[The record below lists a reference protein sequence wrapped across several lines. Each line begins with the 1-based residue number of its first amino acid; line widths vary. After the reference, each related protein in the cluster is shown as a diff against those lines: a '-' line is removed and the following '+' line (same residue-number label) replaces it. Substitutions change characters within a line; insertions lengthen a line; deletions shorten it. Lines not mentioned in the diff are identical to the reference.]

1 MSHNFP
7 HLRLL
12 AVAAAAALTLS
23 ACGSEEDNSSG
34 GGGGGGDDA
43 SADLSLISDG
53 KLTVCSDIP
62 YEPFE
67 YEDESAESGYAGFD
81 IDLTSEIAKGLD
93 LELAVKDAD
102 FSGLQSGLALN
113 SGQCDMV
120 ASAMTITED
129 RKKNLGFSDGY
140 YDSLQS
146 LLVPEGSD
154 IKAIGD
160 LDGKKV
166 GVQQATSGEAYAQ
179 ENASGAQLVALPSN
193 AEMVQA
199 IKAGQV
205 DALLQDKPVNE
216 EIASTGG
223 YQVVEE
229 YDTGET
235 YGFATKKDNQ
245 ALLDAVNGELKELRD
260 SGKYQEFYDE
270 YFTVDGGGEESGD
283 ESSASDESS
292 PAAS

>member
-1 MSHNFP
+1 MSHTSP

-12 AVAAAAALTLS
+12 AVAAAAALTLA
-23 ACGSEEDNSSG
+23 ACGSEEGDSI
-34 GGGGGGDDA
+34 GGGDDA

-62 YEPFE
+62 YAPFE
-67 YEDESAESGYAGFD
+67 FEDPDADSGYSGFD
-81 IDLTSEIAKGLD
+81 IDITSEIAKGLD

-113 SGQCDMV
+113 SGQCDLV

-154 IKAIGD
+154 IKGIGD
-160 LDGKKV
+160 LNGKKV
-166 GVQQATSGEAYAQ
+166 GVQQATSGEKYAQ
-179 ENASGAQLVALPSN
+179 ENAEGAQLVALPSN

-205 DALLQDKPVNE
+205 DALLQDLPVNVDN
-216 EIASTGG
+216 AKAGG

-229 YDTGET
+229 FDTGET
-235 YGFATKKDNQ
+235 YGLATKKDNQ
-245 ALLDAVNGELKELRD
+245 ALLDAVNAELSEMRD
-260 SGKYQEFYDE
+260 NGTYDE
-270 YFTVDGGGEESGD
+270 YYDKYFTVEGEGEGEE
-283 ESSASDESS
+283 S
-292 PAAS
+292 PAASESSSSAS

>member
-1 MSHNFP
+1 MSHTSP

-12 AVAAAAALTLS
+12 AVAAAAALTLA
-23 ACGSEEDNSSG
+23 ACGSEEDDST
-34 GGGGGGDDA
+34 GGGDDA

-62 YEPFE
+62 YAPFE
-67 YEDESAESGYAGFD
+67 FEDPDADSGYSGFD
-81 IDLTSEIAKGLD
+81 IDITSEIAKGLD

-113 SGQCDMV
+113 SGQCDLV

-154 IKAIGD
+154 IKGIGD
-160 LDGKKV
+160 LNGKKV
-166 GVQQATSGEAYAQ
+166 GVQQATSGEKYAQ
-179 ENASGAQLVALPSN
+179 ENAEGAQLVALPSN

-205 DALLQDKPVNE
+205 DALLQDLPVNVDN
-216 EIASTGG
+216 AKAGG

-229 YDTGET
+229 FDTGET
-235 YGFATKKDNQ
+235 YGLATKKDNQ
-245 ALLDAVNGELKELRD
+245 ALLDAVNAELSEMRD
-260 SGKYQEFYDE
+260 NGTYDEFYDK
-270 YFTVDGGGEESGD
+270 YFTVEGEGEGEE
-283 ESSASDESS
+283 S
-292 PAAS
+292 PAASESSSSAS

>member
-1 MSHNFP
+1 MSHTSP

-12 AVAAAAALTLS
+12 AVAAAAALTLA
-23 ACGSEEDNSSG
+23 ACGSEEGDST
-34 GGGGGGDDA
+34 GGGDDA

-62 YEPFE
+62 YAPFE
-67 YEDESAESGYAGFD
+67 FEDPDADSGYSGFD
-81 IDLTSEIAKGLD
+81 IDITSEIAKGLD

-113 SGQCDMV
+113 SGQCDLV
-120 ASAMTITED
+120 ASAMTITDD

-154 IKAIGD
+154 IKGIGD
-160 LDGKKV
+160 LNGKKV
-166 GVQQATSGEAYAQ
+166 GVQQATSGEKYAQ
-179 ENASGAQLVALPSN
+179 ENAEGAQLVALPSN

-205 DALLQDKPVNE
+205 DALLQDLPVNVDN
-216 EIASTGG
+216 AKAGG

-229 YDTGET
+229 FDTGET
-235 YGFATKKDNQ
+235 YGLATKKDNQ
-245 ALLDAVNGELKELRD
+245 ALLDAVNAELSEMRD
-260 SGKYQEFYDE
+260 NGTYDEFYDK
-270 YFTVDGGGEESGD
+270 YFTVEGEGEGEE
-283 ESSASDESS
+283 S
-292 PAAS
+292 PAASESSSSAS

>member
-1 MSHNFP
+1 MSHTSP

-12 AVAAAAALTLS
+12 AVAAAAALTLA
-23 ACGSEEDNSSG
+23 ACGSEEDDST
-34 GGGGGGDDA
+34 GGGGDDA

-62 YEPFE
+62 YAPFE
-67 YEDESAESGYAGFD
+67 FEDPDADSGYSGFD
-81 IDLTSEIAKGLD
+81 IDITSEIAKGLD

-113 SGQCDMV
+113 SGQCDLV
-120 ASAMTITED
+120 ASAMTITDD

-154 IKAIGD
+154 ITGIGD
-160 LDGKKV
+160 LNGKKV
-166 GVQQATSGEAYAQ
+166 GVQQATSGEKYAQ
-179 ENASGAQLVALPSN
+179 ENAEGAQLVALPSN

-205 DALLQDKPVNE
+205 DALLQDLPVNVDN
-216 EIASTGG
+216 AKAGG
-223 YQVVEE
+223 YEVVEE
-229 YDTGET
+229 FDTGET
-235 YGFATKKDNQ
+235 YGLAAKKDNQ
-245 ALLDAVNGELKELRD
+245 ALLDAVNAELSEMRD
-260 SGKYQEFYDE
+260 NGTYDEFYDK
-270 YFTVDGGGEESGD
+270 YFTVEGEGEGEE
-283 ESSASDESS
+283 S
-292 PAAS
+292 PAASESSSSAS

>member
-1 MSHNFP
+1 MSHTSP

-12 AVAAAAALTLS
+12 AVAAAAALTLA
-23 ACGSEEDNSSG
+23 ACGSEEDDST
-34 GGGGGGDDA
+34 GGGGDDA

-62 YEPFE
+62 YAPFE
-67 YEDESAESGYAGFD
+67 FEDPDADSGYSGFD
-81 IDLTSEIAKGLD
+81 IDITSEIAKGLD

-113 SGQCDMV
+113 SGQCDLV
-120 ASAMTITED
+120 ASAMTITDD

-154 IKAIGD
+154 IQGIGD
-160 LDGKKV
+160 LNGKKV
-166 GVQQATSGEAYAQ
+166 GVQQATSGEKYAQ
-179 ENASGAQLVALPSN
+179 ENAEGAQLVALPSN

-205 DALLQDKPVNE
+205 DALLQDLPVNVDN
-216 EIASTGG
+216 AKAGG
-223 YQVVEE
+223 YEVVEE
-229 YDTGET
+229 FDTGET
-235 YGFATKKDNQ
+235 YGLATKKDNQ
-245 ALLDAVNGELKELRD
+245 ALVDAVNAELSEMRD
-260 SGKYQEFYDE
+260 NGTYDEFYDK
-270 YFTVDGGGEESGD
+270 YFTVEGEGEGEE
-283 ESSASDESS
+283 S
-292 PAAS
+292 PAASESSSSAS

>member
-1 MSHNFP
+1 MSHTSP

-12 AVAAAAALTLS
+12 AVAAAAALTLA
-23 ACGSEEDNSSG
+23 ACGSEEGDST
-34 GGGGGGDDA
+34 GGGDDA

-62 YEPFE
+62 YAPFE
-67 YEDESAESGYAGFD
+67 FEDPDADSGYSGFD
-81 IDLTSEIAKGLD
+81 IDITSEIAKGLD

-113 SGQCDMV
+113 SGQCDLV

-154 IKAIGD
+154 IKGIGD
-160 LDGKKV
+160 LNGKKV
-166 GVQQATSGEAYAQ
+166 GVQQATSGEKYAQ
-179 ENASGAQLVALPSN
+179 ENAEGAQLVALPSN

-205 DALLQDKPVNE
+205 DALLQDLPVNVDN
-216 EIASTGG
+216 AKAGG

-229 YDTGET
+229 FDTGET
-235 YGFATKKDNQ
+235 YGLATKKDNQ
-245 ALLDAVNGELKELRD
+245 ALLDAVNAELSEMRD
-260 SGKYQEFYDE
+260 NGTYDEFYDK
-270 YFTVDGGGEESGD
+270 YFTVEGEGEE
-283 ESSASDESS
+283 S
-292 PAAS
+292 PAASESSS

>member
-1 MSHNFP
+1 MSPTSP

-12 AVAAAAALTLS
+12 AVAAAAALTLA
-23 ACGSEEDNSSG
+23 ACGSEEDDST
-34 GGGGGGDDA
+34 GGGDDA

-62 YEPFE
+62 YAPFE
-67 YEDESAESGYAGFD
+67 FEDPDADSGYSGFD
-81 IDLTSEIAKGLD
+81 IDITSEIAKGLD

-113 SGQCDMV
+113 SGQCDLV
-120 ASAMTITED
+120 ASAMTITDD

-154 IKAIGD
+154 IKGIGD
-160 LDGKKV
+160 LNGKKV
-166 GVQQATSGEAYAQ
+166 GVQQATSGEKYAQ
-179 ENASGAQLVALPSN
+179 ENAEGAQLVALPSN

-205 DALLQDKPVNE
+205 DALLQDLPVNVDN
-216 EIASTGG
+216 AKAGG

-229 YDTGET
+229 FDTGET
-235 YGFATKKDNQ
+235 YGLATKKDNQ
-245 ALLDAVNGELKELRD
+245 ALLDAVNAELSEMRD
-260 SGKYQEFYDE
+260 NGTYDEFYDK
-270 YFTVDGGGEESGD
+270 YFTVEGEGEQ
-283 ESSASDESS
+283 S
-292 PAAS
+292 PAASESSS

>member
-1 MSHNFP
+1 MSHTSP

-12 AVAAAAALTLS
+12 AVAAAAALTLA
-23 ACGSEEDNSSG
+23 ACGSEEDDST
-34 GGGGGGDDA
+34 GGGGGDDA

-62 YEPFE
+62 YAPFE
-67 YEDESAESGYAGFD
+67 FEDPDADSGYSGFD
-81 IDLTSEIAKGLD
+81 IDITSEIAKGLD

-113 SGQCDMV
+113 SGQCDLV
-120 ASAMTITED
+120 ASAMTITDD

-154 IKAIGD
+154 ITGIGD
-160 LDGKKV
+160 LNGKKV
-166 GVQQATSGEAYAQ
+166 GVQQATSGEKYAQ
-179 ENASGAQLVALPSN
+179 ENAEGAQLVALPSN

-205 DALLQDKPVNE
+205 DALLQDLPVNVDN
-216 EIASTGG
+216 AKAGG
-223 YQVVEE
+223 YEVVEE
-229 YDTGET
+229 FDTGET
-235 YGFATKKDNQ
+235 YGLAAKKDNQ
-245 ALLDAVNGELKELRD
+245 ALLDAVNAELSEMRD
-260 SGKYQEFYDE
+260 NGTYDEFYDK
-270 YFTVDGGGEESGD
+270 YFTVEGEGEGEESPSAS
-283 ESSASDESS
+283 ESSSSAS
-292 PAAS
+292 

>member
-1 MSHNFP
+1 MSHTSP

-12 AVAAAAALTLS
+12 AVAAAAALTLA
-23 ACGSEEDNSSG
+23 ACGSEEDDST
-34 GGGGGGDDA
+34 GGGGDDA

-62 YEPFE
+62 YAPFE
-67 YEDESAESGYAGFD
+67 FEDPDADSGYSGFD
-81 IDLTSEIAKGLD
+81 IDITSEIAKGLD

-113 SGQCDMV
+113 SGQCDLV
-120 ASAMTITED
+120 ASAMTITDD

-154 IKAIGD
+154 ITGIGD
-160 LDGKKV
+160 LNGKKV
-166 GVQQATSGEAYAQ
+166 GVQQATSGEKYAQ
-179 ENASGAQLVALPSN
+179 ENAEGAQLVALPSN

-205 DALLQDKPVNE
+205 DALLQDLPVNVDN
-216 EIASTGG
+216 AKAGG
-223 YQVVEE
+223 YEVVEE
-229 YDTGET
+229 FDTGET
-235 YGFATKKDNQ
+235 YGLATKKDNQ
-245 ALLDAVNGELKELRD
+245 ALLDAVNAELSEMRD
-260 SGKYQEFYDE
+260 NGTYDEFYDK
-270 YFTVDGGGEESGD
+270 YFTVEGEGEGEESPAAT
-283 ESSASDESS
+283 ESSSSAS
-292 PAAS
+292 

>member
-1 MSHNFP
+1 MSHTSP

-12 AVAAAAALTLS
+12 AVAAAAALTLA
-23 ACGSEEDNSSG
+23 ACGSEEDDST
-34 GGGGGGDDA
+34 GGGGDDA

-62 YEPFE
+62 YAPFE
-67 YEDESAESGYAGFD
+67 FEDPDAESGYSGFD
-81 IDLTSEIAKGLD
+81 IDITSEIAKGLD

-113 SGQCDMV
+113 SGQCDLV
-120 ASAMTITED
+120 ASAMTITDD

-154 IKAIGD
+154 ITGIGD
-160 LDGKKV
+160 LNGKKV
-166 GVQQATSGEAYAQ
+166 GVQQATSGEKYAQ
-179 ENASGAQLVALPSN
+179 ENAEGAQLVALPSN

-205 DALLQDKPVNE
+205 DALLQDLPVNVDN
-216 EIASTGG
+216 AKAGG
-223 YQVVEE
+223 YEVVEE
-229 YDTGET
+229 FDTGET
-235 YGFATKKDNQ
+235 YGLAAKKDNQ
-245 ALLDAVNGELKELRD
+245 ALLDAVNAELSEMRD
-260 SGKYQEFYDE
+260 NGTYDEFYDK
-270 YFTVDGGGEESGD
+270 YFTVEGEGEGEE
-283 ESSASDESS
+283 S
-292 PAAS
+292 PAASESSSSAS

>member
-1 MSHNFP
+1 MSHTSP

-12 AVAAAAALTLS
+12 AVAAAAALTLA
-23 ACGSEEDNSSG
+23 ACGSEEDDST
-34 GGGGGGDDA
+34 GGGGDDA

-62 YEPFE
+62 YAPFE
-67 YEDESAESGYAGFD
+67 FEDPDADSGYSGFD
-81 IDLTSEIAKGLD
+81 IDITSEIAKGLD

-113 SGQCDMV
+113 SGQCDLV
-120 ASAMTITED
+120 ASAMTITDD

-154 IKAIGD
+154 ITGIGD
-160 LDGKKV
+160 LNGKKV
-166 GVQQATSGEAYAQ
+166 GVQQATSGEKYAQ
-179 ENASGAQLVALPSN
+179 ENAEGAQLVALPSN

-205 DALLQDKPVNE
+205 DALLQDLPVNVDN
-216 EIASTGG
+216 AKAGG

-229 YDTGET
+229 FDTGET
-235 YGFATKKDNQ
+235 YGLATKKDNQ
-245 ALLDAVNGELKELRD
+245 ALLDAVNAELSEMRD
-260 SGKYQEFYDE
+260 NGTYDEFYDK
-270 YFTVDGGGEESGD
+270 YFTVEGEGEGEE
-283 ESSASDESS
+283 S
-292 PAAS
+292 PAASESSSSAS

>member
-1 MSHNFP
+1 MSHTSP

-12 AVAAAAALTLS
+12 AVAAAAALTLA
-23 ACGSEEDNSSG
+23 ACGSEEGDST
-34 GGGGGGDDA
+34 GGGDDA

-62 YEPFE
+62 YAPFE
-67 YEDESAESGYAGFD
+67 FEDPDADSGYSGFD
-81 IDLTSEIAKGLD
+81 IDITSEIAKGLD

-113 SGQCDMV
+113 SGQCDLV

-154 IKAIGD
+154 ITGIGD
-160 LDGKKV
+160 LNGKKV
-166 GVQQATSGEAYAQ
+166 GVQQATSGEKYAQ
-179 ENASGAQLVALPSN
+179 ENAEGAQLVALPSN

-205 DALLQDKPVNE
+205 DALLQDLPVNVDN
-216 EIASTGG
+216 AKAGG

-229 YDTGET
+229 FDTGET
-235 YGFATKKDNQ
+235 YGLATKKDNQ
-245 ALLDAVNGELKELRD
+245 ALLDAVNAELSEMRD
-260 SGKYQEFYDE
+260 NGTYDE
-270 YFTVDGGGEESGD
+270 YYDKYFTVEGEGEGEE
-283 ESSASDESS
+283 S
-292 PAAS
+292 PAASESSSSAS